1 MSKRNRRKAKGNLA
15 AIKPDQK
22 MQAFTF
28 GEPSAVLDRRDIL
41 DYTECV
47 GNGNGLSRPSA
58 FPGWQKPARRR
69 APQLTHLR
77 EAP

>member
-1 MSKRNRRKAKGNLA
+1 MSKRNRRKAKVNLA
-15 AIKPDQK
+15 ATEADQK

-47 GNGNGLSRPSA
+47 GNGKWIEPPVSFSGLAKACAPLFTTARP
-58 FPGWQKPARRR
+58 F
-69 APQLTHLR
+69 T
-77 EAP
+77 